1 MTHEYGRHNTN
12 GIGSRNICVVHRQLS
27 VEILYGLQGNCGS
40 DEKMNIFVLDDDP
53 ITAAQMMCDKHVP
66 KMILETAQMLASSLR
81 KRGADDDM
89 LLLLGVVTKA
99 GSPYK
104 MAHENHPCTIW
115 ATESWAN
122 FDWLARHGLAL
133 VGEMHFRYGKGHAC
147 GTPIYNMW
155 CSIPKHNIE
164 SSTLTPFALAMPD
177 EYRPNHIPLSTGK
190 AGQQQ
195 KGDSHASGDE
205 AVQAYRAYYHAKT
218 FARWDKIPSRQP
230 DWWME
235 VTA

>member
-1 MTHEYGRHNTN
+1 
-12 GIGSRNICVVHRQLS
+12 
-27 VEILYGLQGNCGS
+27 
-40 DEKMNIFVLDDDP
+40 MNIFVLDDDP
-53 ITAAQMMCDKHVP
+53 ITATQMMSDKHVP

-99 GSPYK
+99 GTPYK

-147 GTPIYNMW
+147 ATPIYNMW

-177 EYRPNHIPLSTGK
+177 EFRPIGCDYGLVY
-190 AGQQQ
+190 
-195 KGDSHASGDE
+195 HASGQMAID
-205 AVQAYRAYYHAKT
+205 AYRAYYHAKT

-230 DWWME
+230 DWWMG